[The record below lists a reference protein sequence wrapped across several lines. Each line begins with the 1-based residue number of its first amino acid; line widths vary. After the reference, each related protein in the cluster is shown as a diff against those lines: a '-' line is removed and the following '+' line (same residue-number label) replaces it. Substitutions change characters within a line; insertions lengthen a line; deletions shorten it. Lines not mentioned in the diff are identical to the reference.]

1 MQHLQ
6 HIIKDMGIITR
17 NNLVAM
23 EIRLD
28 NNILKLIYNLSS
40 VLNVD
45 EGDTFNIIKQ
55 GSYVEIIIDRDKL
68 AEVTRLIP
76 KGYIQA
82 IRKDL
87 SEITFLLTKKSSDSK
102 RLFND
107 IYNEIMDSSI
117 DIVQTISTNS
127 NFTIL
132 VDKYDFE
139 KANKLINLS

>member
-17 NNLVAM
+17 DNLVAM
-23 EIRLD
+23 EIKLD
-28 NNILKLIYNLSS
+28 KNILKLIYNLSS
-40 VLNVD
+40 ALNVD
-45 EGDTFNIIKQ
+45 EGDTFNIIIQ
-55 GSYVEIIIDRDKL
+55 GSYVEIIIDHDKIR
-68 AEVTRLIP
+68 EVTRLIP

-87 SEITFLLTKKSSDSK
+87 SEIIFLLTRKSSDSQ
-102 RLFND
+102 RLFNE

-139 KANKLINLS
+139 KVNKLINIS